1 MKRLSCIWLLTLLC
15 AHLLAQQPD
24 LIVAQDGSG
33 DFRTI
38 QAAVNA
44 VPDYRKQRTVILIKA
59 GTYRERVNI
68 PPSKQLL
75 TLRGDSTE
83 ATILVYN
90 NSARTPSP
98 LFPGETLGTSG
109 SATLYT
115 AADDLCI
122 EHMTIAND
130 AGPQAGQAVAAH
142 VSGDR
147 IVFRHCR
154 LLGHQDTLYTF
165 AENSRQYYDNCYIE
179 GTTDFI
185 FGWSTAVFRHCTIHS
200 LADSYITAA
209 ATPQHQPS
217 GYTFLQCRLT
227 AAEGIHS
234 VYLGR
239 PWRIYAKTAFIQ
251 CYMGPHIR
259 PEGWHNWN
267 KPEAEHATFYAE
279 YANNGPG
286 SNTEQRVTWAHQLSD
301 KQAQYYHPQELL
313 AGNDDWNPAQIRMSY
328 RSK

>member
-1 MKRLSCIWLLTLLC
+1 MRRLYLIWLFCLLLTPLM
-15 AHLLAQQPD
+15 AQQPD

-33 DFRTI
+33 DYLTI

-59 GTYRERVNI
+59 GTYRERVII

-75 TLRGDSTE
+75 TLRGDSAET
-83 ATILVYN
+83 TVLVYG

-122 EHMTIAND
+122 EQLTIAND
-130 AGPQAGQAVAAH
+130 AGPRAGQAVAAH

-147 IVFRHCR
+147 VVFRRCR
-154 LLGHQDTLYTF
+154 FLGHQDTLYTY
-165 AENSRQYYDNCYIE
+165 AENSRQYYYNCYIE

-185 FGWSTAVFRHCTIHS
+185 FGWSTAVFDRCTIHS

-209 ATPQHQPS
+209 ATPQHRSS
-217 GYTFLQCRLT
+217 GYTFLRCILT
-227 AAEGIHS
+227 AADGVTR

-239 PWRIYAKTAFIQ
+239 PWRIYAQTVFYE
-251 CYMGPHIR
+251 CYMGAHIR

-267 KPEAEHATFYAE
+267 KPEAEHTTFYAE
-279 YANNGPG
+279 YGNIGPG
-286 SNTEQRVTWAHQLSD
+286 SNTTRRVTWAHRLTD
-301 KQAQYYHPQELL
+301 EQAQYYYPQDLL
-313 AGNDDWNPAQIRMSY
+313 AGNDDWDPAQIRMSY